1 MRQGLFVL
9 IMGLAMLFTANPPVL
24 AQQDQEQAE
33 FERIVNSLDFRR
45 GSIKLDNGLATIDLP
60 EAFRYLGPADS
71 QTLLTKLWG
80 NPPGTGQG
88 TLGMILP
95 TDPSPFSPEG
105 WAVIVYYNPAGYVS
119 DEDAADLDAEQLMKE
134 MQEATVEGN
143 KERAAQGYEEVHLLG
158 WAREPRYDPA
168 AKKIHWGKRLSF
180 GNATDETLNY
190 EIRVLGRRGYLELNV
205 VAPMTALQ
213 NIDQTSDKIL
223 AMVHFDQ
230 GNTYAEFNPDVD
242 ETAAYGIAG
251 LIAGGILTKA
261 GFFKGLI
268 ALLIASK
275 KLVAIGVVAFGAGIY
290 AAIKRFFG
298 RGGTP
303 PSV

>member
-1 MRQGLFVL
+1 MRQGLFAL
-9 IMGLAMLFTANPPVL
+9 IVGLAALFAVAPPAL
-24 AQQDQEQAE
+24 AQQDQAE

-45 GSIKLDNGLATIDLP
+45 GAIKLDNGLATIDLP
-60 EAFRYLGPADS
+60 DAFRYLGPADA
-71 QTLLTKLWG
+71 QTMLTKLWG
-80 NPPGTGQG
+80 NPPGAGQG

-119 DEDAADLDAEQLMKE
+119 DEDAADLDAEQLMKD
-134 MQEATVEGN
+134 MQAATAEGN

-158 WAREPRYDPA
+158 WAREPRYDA
-168 AKKIHWGKRLSF
+168 VAKKIHWGKRLTF
-180 GNATDETLNY
+180 GTATDETLNY

-205 VAPMTALQ
+205 VAPMSALP

-251 LIAGGILTKA
+251 LIAGGLLTKA

-290 AAIKRFFG
+290 AAIRRFFG
-298 RGGTP
+298 RRGTP
-303 PSV
+303 PNA